1 MNGMRRA
8 LGILLVIAGPV
19 IVVAG
24 YLRVPSASKC
34 AADNGIALDL
44 GKSATC
50 STTPSPL
57 YFVAGAVLLIAGV
70 LLVLPWSRWLT
81 GAN

>member
-1 MNGMRRA
+1 MANPLRSRPDRA
-8 LGILLVIAGPV
+8 RA
-19 IVVAG
+19 
-24 YLRVPSASKC
+24 C

-57 YFVAGAVLLIAGV
+57 YFVAGAVLLIARA
-70 LLVLPWSRWLT
+70 LLVLPWSRWLA

>member
-1 MNGMRRA
+1 M
-8 LGILLVIAGPV
+8 
-19 IVVAG
+19 
-24 YLRVPSASKC
+24 
-34 AADNGIALDL
+34 
-44 GKSATC
+44 C

-57 YFVAGAVLLIAGV
+57 YFVAGAMLLVAGV

>member
-24 YLRVPSASKC
+24 YLRVPSASTC
-34 AADNGIALDL
+34 AADNGIALEI
-44 GKSATC
+44 GRASC
-50 STTPSPL
+50 RER
-57 YFVAGAVLLIAGV
+57 V
-70 LLVLPWSRWLT
+70 
-81 GAN
+81 

>member
-1 MNGMRRA
+1 
-8 LGILLVIAGPV
+8 L
-19 IVVAG
+19 
-24 YLRVPSASKC
+24 ASTC

-44 GKSATC
+44 DESATC

-70 LLVLPWSRWLT
+70 LLVLPWSRWLA
-81 GAN
+81 GAG